1 MAYFPYFDK
10 CNFIRPAAAKKK
22 IDSADPPSQARKS
35 FPLISRS
42 SKPRERL
49 IGLRDEMIDTFR
61 DPPTVRSI
69 VRLSVSERIV
79 QELLARDG
87 LRATLRASASLEA
100 VVQMALDG
108 LGIAVMPP
116 ASSK

>member
-49 IGLRDEMIDTFR
+49 IGLRDEMIDT
-61 DPPTVRSI
+61 PTVRSI